1 MQTSCKEDSQGKV
14 TDEGVE
20 MDTKRAREVDQT
32 VHLPTADDA
41 APKAATDDVL
51 LDIAITGV
59 LQGIEEIMGVG

>member
-1 MQTSCKEDSQGKV
+1 
-14 TDEGVE
+14 
-20 MDTKRAREVDQT
+20 MDTKRAREVDRT